1 MCVGREKVYAK
12 EESREVRRN
21 MEARLTGINRKE
33 TLQYLGYLGSGIPEE
48 LEADITRCEQQI
60 LTTARPHAVWRYFEL
75 QPDGSFRGTE
85 FKPEGK
91 DVPELLKEC
100 SGVIL
105 MAATLGSEAE
115 LLLRRSQS
123 RNMGDAV
130 ILDAAASAAIENV
143 CDNLCED
150 LAGEFAPK
158 HLTDRFSPGYGDF
171 PFSQQRD
178 FFEVLDI
185 TRRIGVSLSAS
196 GLMLPQKSVT
206 ALIGVSDRPQP
217 HRHRGCA
224 SCVLFE
230 TCRFRKEGTHCGAN

>member
-12 EESREVRRN
+12 EESREVRRK

-33 TLQYLGYLGSGIPEE
+33 TLQYLGYLGSRIPEE

-60 LTTARPHAVWRYFEL
+60 LTTARPHAVWRCFEL
-75 QPDGSFRGTE
+75 LPDGSFRGTE

-115 LLLRRSQS
+115 LLLRRSQI

-206 ALIGVSDRPQP
+206 ALIGISDRPQP

>member
-1 MCVGREKVYAK
+1 
-12 EESREVRRN
+12 

-33 TLQYLGYLGSGIPEE
+33 TLQYLGYLGSRIPEE

-60 LTTARPHAVWRYFEL
+60 LTTARPHAVWRCFEL
-75 QPDGSFRGTE
+75 LPDGSFRGTA
-85 FKPEGK
+85 FRPEGK
-91 DVPELLKEC
+91 NVPELLKEC

-115 LLLRRSQS
+115 LLLRRSQIRNMS
-123 RNMGDAV
+123 EAELLLRRSQIRNMGDAV

>member
-1 MCVGREKVYAK
+1 MCAKRETVSAA
-12 EESREVRRN
+12 ESGGVRRN

-33 TLQYLGYLGSGIPEE
+33 TLQYLGYLGSGIPEA
-48 LEADITRCEQQI
+48 LEEEIARCENQI

-75 QPDGSFRGTE
+75 LPDGSLGGTLFRPQGR
-85 FKPEGK
+85 
-91 DVPELLKEC
+91 DIPELLKDC
-100 SGVIL
+100 DGVIL

-115 LLLRRSQS
+115 LLLRRSQI

-150 LAGEFAPK
+150 LAGQFKPK

-178 FFEVLDI
+178 FFEILDI
-185 TRRIGVSLSAS
+185 TRRIGVSLSES

-224 SCVLFE
+224 SCILFE